1 MDFITTVKTN
11 YSFGGLRFPLGLGVF
26 ENQIQPE
33 TIVSLPLA
41 TLNRHGLIAGATGT
55 GKTKTL
61 QVLAEQLSRNGVPSL
76 LMDLKGDLGGLAVA
90 GEFNKKVEERKELLK
105 ENYPFDYEGFPVN
118 FLSLGDDIGIPL
130 KAQIDDFGATLLSKI
145 LNLNNVQTGV
155 ISIVFKYCNDNSL
168 PLRTLSDLKFVLTKL
183 CNNDD
188 SIQENY
194 GNVSSATI
202 ATILRN
208 IAELEEQGGNDFIN
222 SPSFDLS
229 DFIAFDKNGKGY
241 LSIIRLTKIQ
251 DKPSLFSTFILYLLT
266 SIYNS
271 MPEMGDMEKPKL
283 VMFIDE
289 AHLLFDESNKTIESK
304 LESVIKL
311 IRSKG
316 VAIIFCTQTP
326 LDISPSVLGQ
336 LGFKIQHALRAFT
349 PKDRKAVKLMAE
361 NFPSTEFY
369 NLEEDLTTLAIGE
382 AFITVLNE
390 KGVPT
395 PVIKTMLAP
404 PVSRMSILSDEE
416 LMLSVKSSPI
426 YKKYPNVKLQSTEVS
441 KELIAFNKNI
451 EVTKKQ
457 LVEKE
462 EQAKQ
467 QLKIDKKS
475 KAKPKEQSE
484 KSNSRNNPLMEM
496 FSNLMVTNTNN
507 NMNHPVNSFVQYYFA
522 KDGQRIG
529 PYSENDIARFISAGQ
544 INNQTYLWKTG
555 MKDWAFAE
563 HFLEFKINN
572 I

>member
-1 MDFITTVKTN
+1 
-11 YSFGGLRFPLGLGVF
+11 
-26 ENQIQPE
+26 
-33 TIVSLPLA
+33 
-41 TLNRHGLIAGATGT
+41 
-55 GKTKTL
+55 
-61 QVLAEQLSRNGVPSL
+61 
-76 LMDLKGDLGGLAVA
+76 
-90 GEFNKKVEERKELLK
+90 
-105 ENYPFDYEGFPVN
+105 
-118 FLSLGDDIGIPL
+118 
-130 KAQIDDFGATLLSKI
+130 
-145 LNLNNVQTGV
+145 
-155 ISIVFKYCNDNSL
+155 
-168 PLRTLSDLKFVLTKL
+168 
-183 CNNDD
+183 
-188 SIQENY
+188 
-194 GNVSSATI
+194 
-202 ATILRN
+202 
-208 IAELEEQGGNDFIN
+208 
-222 SPSFDLS
+222 
-229 DFIAFDKNGKGY
+229 
-241 LSIIRLTKIQ
+241 
-251 DKPSLFSTFILYLLT
+251 
-266 SIYNS
+266 

-289 AHLLFDESNKTIESK
+289 AHLLFDESSKTIESK

-426 YKKYPNVKLQSTEVS
+426 YKKYPKVKLQSTEVS

-475 KAKPKEQSE
+475 KGKPKEQSE

-496 FSNLMVTNTNN
+496 FSNLMVTNTNS

-555 MKDWAFAE
+555 MNDWAFAE

>member
-1 MDFITTVKTN
+1 MDFITTVQTN
-11 YSFGGLRFPLGLGVF
+11 YSFGGLKFPLGLGVL

-33 TIVSLPLA
+33 TIVSLPLS

-76 LMDLKGDLGGLAVA
+76 LMDLKGDLGGLAVS
-90 GEFNKKVEERKELLK
+90 GDFNKKVEERKELLK
-105 ENYPFDYEGFPVN
+105 ENYPYDYEGFPVN
-118 FLSLGDDIGIPL
+118 FLSLGEDIGIPL

-155 ISIVFKYCNDNSL
+155 ISIVFKYCNDKSL

-183 CNNDD
+183 CNNDN

-289 AHLLFDESNKTIESK
+289 AHLLFDESNKAIESK

-404 PVSRMSILSDEE
+404 PVSRMSILSEEE

-426 YKKYPNVKLQSTEVS
+426 YKKYPKDKLPSNEVS

-457 LVEKE
+457 LAEKE

-467 QLKIDKKS
+467 QLKLDKKS
-475 KAKPKEQSE
+475 KAKPKEQSQ
-484 KSNSRNNPLMEM
+484 KSNSRNNPLMDM

-507 NMNHPVNSFVQYYFA
+507 NMSHPVNSFVQYYFA

-529 PYSENDIARFISAGQ
+529 PYSENDIARFIEAGQ

-555 MKDWAFAE
+555 MNDWAFAE